1 MADAG
6 AGELRD
12 QAQQFADRLTAS
24 VHAIAQACEPF
35 EVKAIQTSDG
45 AERFAV
51 MQEPDTGVPLTVAG
65 DVLLTLKVQ
74 YMCAWDRARRFLAVD
89 ESKVKVYAG
98 GQAQGEPLFRYEYV
112 RHPRKDH
119 PGAHIQI
126 HAHRDGIT
134 HVMSK
139 AGGST
144 KRARRRAGSDS
155 VPRMSELHFPVG
167 GPRYRPCLE
176 DVLEMLV
183 CELGV
188 DCDSAGREA
197 LAIGREEWRRQQT
210 RTVVRDAPD
219 EAADALRLLGYRVR
233 SPRRGKRPG
242 DNITRLREH

>member
-1 MADAG
+1 MANTG
-6 AGELRD
+6 ARELRE
-12 QAQQFADRLTAS
+12 QAQQFADRLTTS
-24 VHAIAQACEPF
+24 VHAIARACEPF
-35 EVKAIQTSDG
+35 VVKALETGDG
-45 AERFAV
+45 VERLAI

-74 YMCAWDRARRFLAVD
+74 YMCAWDRARHFLAVN

-134 HVMSK
+134 HVMSR

-144 KRARRRAGSDS
+144 KRARRRADSGS

-197 LAIGREEWRRQQT
+197 LATGREEWRRSQT

-219 EAADALRLLGYRVR
+219 EAAAALRLLGYSVR
-233 SPRRGKRPG
+233 SPTQAKRSG
-242 DNITRLREH
+242 DNIVRLREH